1 MSRCESRFASPAT
14 GAIYRCEGPSDHPY
28 KHHGGSF
35 TWTDE
40 QADKPEGIDEVMRA
54 VYAEALKGKKAAFI
68 VADDPILTKTGKT
81 REWWRYH
88 YAGLVMQSNLSKG
101 WAARRADCVLH
112 ADALLEELEK

>member
-1 MSRCESRFASPAT
+1 MDIRW
-14 GAIYRCEGPSDHPY
+14 
-28 KHHGGSF
+28 K
-35 TWTDE
+35 DE
-40 QADKPEGIDEVMRA
+40 QADESEWTKIDPPGHEEYVKQ
-54 VYAEALKGKKAAFI
+54 L
-68 VADDPILTKTGKT
+68 DPILTKTGKT